1 MGVTES
7 RVCHM
12 HTEAV
17 LQLRA
22 IMQDARELRMGP
34 RGPAEAPAGDPG
46 GCPQISGNGPHRQ
59 APPDSVTD
67 DRRRP

>member
-7 RVCHM
+7 RVYQM

-22 IMQDARELRMGP
+22 KTQDARELRTGP
-34 RGPAEAPAGDPG
+34 RAPAEAPAGDPG
-46 GCPQISGNGPHRQ
+46 GLSTISGNGPHRQ

>member
-7 RVCHM
+7 RVCQM

-22 IMQDARELRMGP
+22 IMQDARELRTGASRSC
-34 RGPAEAPAGDPG
+34 RGAGRRSG
-46 GCPQISGNGPHRQ
+46 WLSTISGNGPHRQ

-67 DRRRP
+67 DQRRP